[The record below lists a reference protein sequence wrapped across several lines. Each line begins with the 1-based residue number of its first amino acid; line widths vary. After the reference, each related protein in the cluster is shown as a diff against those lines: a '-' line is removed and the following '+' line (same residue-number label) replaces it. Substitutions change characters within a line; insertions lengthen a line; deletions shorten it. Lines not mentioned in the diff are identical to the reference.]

1 MDHSLG
7 KKKQVG
13 ETKNMIANAFRYLIE
28 ETYYNDIT
36 IYHILEKA
44 GVSRRTFYR
53 HFDNKEDL
61 LDYILTMLIIEY
73 YDEREKFLCATRP
86 EDVFYTTLNF
96 MYQNHQ
102 FIKSLILSGDYNKF
116 TDKFNNNASIVF
128 DTFDLPWNSSDKI
141 ASRKNSYFAT
151 ALIGAYLNV
160 IKHWLI
166 GEEVEPPE
174 VVAEDIAA
182 MFCAIPN
189 YFAHLDKTS
198 QEQALQNLK
207 ATVEE
212 TYSSELGCSEAHP
225 E

>member
-7 KKKQVG
+7 KKKQVW

-86 EDVFYTTLNF
+86 EDVFTL
-96 MYQNHQ
+96 
-102 FIKSLILSGDYNKF
+102 
-116 TDKFNNNASIVF
+116 
-128 DTFDLPWNSSDKI
+128 P
-141 ASRKNSYFAT
+141 
-151 ALIGAYLNV
+151 
-160 IKHWLI
+160 
-166 GEEVEPPE
+166 
-174 VVAEDIAA
+174 
-182 MFCAIPN
+182 
-189 YFAHLDKTS
+189 
-198 QEQALQNLK
+198 
-207 ATVEE
+207 
-212 TYSSELGCSEAHP
+212 
-225 E
+225 

>member
-1 MDHSLG
+1 MEYSLG
-7 KKKQVG
+7 KKKQAWD
-13 ETKNMIANAFRYLIE
+13 TKNMIANALRHLIE
-28 ETYYNDIT
+28 ETNYDNIT

-44 GVSRRTFYR
+44 RVSRRTFYR
-53 HFDNKEDL
+53 YFDNKEDL
-61 LDYILTMLIIEY
+61 LDYILTMLIMEY
-73 YDEREKFLCATRP
+73 YDEREKFLCATCP

-96 MYQNHQ
+96 MYQNRH

-116 TDKFNNNASIVF
+116 TDKFNNNASIIF
-128 DTFDLPWNSSDKI
+128 QTFDLPWNSTDKR

-166 GEEVEPPE
+166 SEEVEPPE

-207 ATVEE
+207 ATVKE
-212 TYSSELGCSEAHP
+212 TYSSELGFSEAHP